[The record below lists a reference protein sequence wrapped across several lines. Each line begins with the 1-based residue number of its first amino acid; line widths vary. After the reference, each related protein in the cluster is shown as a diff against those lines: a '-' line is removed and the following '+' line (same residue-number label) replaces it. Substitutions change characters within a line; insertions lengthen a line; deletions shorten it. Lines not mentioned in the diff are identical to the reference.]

1 MSLCPVRGSREES
14 GSLAEMRIERM
25 SRRKTFGIITAAT
38 PGRARWSRRSHDG
51 VVRRKGELMTI
62 LKEEKGA
69 IGWILLWLIGIPV
82 PLLILLFLVRGCT

>member
-1 MSLCPVRGSREES
+1 MSLCPVRGPREES
-14 GSLAEMRIERM
+14 GSLAAMRIERT

-38 PGRARWSRRSHDG
+38 LGRARWLRRSHDG
-51 VVRRKGELMTI
+51 VVIRKGELMNI

-82 PLLILLFLVRGCT
+82 PLLILFFLVRGCT